1 MACYRQSYC
10 LARWQVGPKCSVG
23 GTFSQRSDG
32 ETGRPKHNEKAGIGK
47 HATERVGL
55 LVVTCGSIYL
65 ILQTSSNHSAIST
78 LRPGDWHDTRSDS
91 GPKRSAP
98 PATTPAKPKS
108 PAPPKGPPP
117 GRTATPP
124 KHPPQQKGLPPPK
137 PKGPTGPTPPR
148 HAPAPKKGS
157 APPRTAPASQSSRT
171 APASQSSASTPQK
184 GAGPPKGS
192 SKGSSLP
199 KSGPSKAPTKT
210 VAKEG
215 SMNRRGLLALLLGS
229 LQEKPVKADQER
241 RLIVGLILKE
251 YRNTC
256 YHML

>member
-1 MACYRQSYC
+1 MLQTKLLFGS
-10 LARWQVGPKCSVG
+10 LAGRSQVLRWGHVLPKVRWQNRAAQTQRKG
-23 GTFSQRSDG
+23 GNWKTCDRTCGVTF
-32 ETGRPKHNEKAGIGK
+32 
-47 HATERVGL
+47 
-55 LVVTCGSIYL
+55 VVTCGSIYL
-65 ILQTSSNHSAIST
+65 IQHILQTSSNHSAKALFGAIST

-157 APPRTAPASQSSRT
+157 APPRTAPASQS
-171 APASQSSASTPQK
+171 ASTPQK

-215 SMNRRGLLALLLGS
+215 SMNRRGLLALLWDLCKRS
-229 LQEKPVKADQER
+229 L
-241 RLIVGLILKE
+241 
-251 YRNTC
+251 
-256 YHML
+256 